1 MQRICIFG
9 SVHSGLSFS
18 FENLAVAEGIKCPS
32 YDEPTA
38 NATEKKG
45 KLSRLDQVAQAVWI
59 MKATQDAL
67 SAAQMAWC
75 TATYDGAGEAKRG
88 ALDTLCAAF
97 SHLHANATLLAAVI
111 DREFMIGETYCPS
124 FGDIAKANNI
134 SKTVTVRLG
143 VKVQKAALA
152 LGKSATAKLHATYK
166 SHGWLP
172 R

>member
-1 MQRICIFG
+1 
-9 SVHSGLSFS
+9 
-18 FENLAVAEGIKCPS
+18 
-32 YDEPTA
+32 
-38 NATEKKG
+38 
-45 KLSRLDQVAQAVWI
+45 
-59 MKATQDAL
+59 L